1 MDIYSRTARL
11 QKTLVSFLPAV
22 QGMCVA
28 LLVSAVSVDSYA
40 LTPTGGKTAVLSG
53 DFSVSGGEAT
63 YSLPISVSPGRAG
76 HQPSLSLE
84 YRSDSPNGYLGMGWS
99 IGGLSAISRC
109 GRNLAV
115 DERWGGVQFNDN
127 DRYCLDG
134 KRLIAITGKDGAN
147 LTEYRLKENGY
158 SKIVSFN
165 RQGNGPQYFK
175 VWSKDGSV
183 YEYGVTEDARAQ
195 LPGQDHVYKWALNKI
210 TDITGNNDIDFKYA
224 EQQSGSSHKIVSV
237 DYVGGKVLFTYRER
251 NDKTSSY
258 LYGSKL
264 ENSER
269 ITNLTIKNSNN
280 QDISN
285 YTVNYVYSPG
295 TKRSL
300 IDNIKYCSGS
310 ECATP
315 ISFDWYSKQNINHS
329 VQHSDL
335 IEPKYIDTNRD
346 GRPSS
351 YGIVSRTLV
360 DHCNDYITYR
370 IKHPN
375 GSTVTGGHGSKYS
388 LIGSLVD
395 PTLITT
401 KWQKIGTRCDGDT
414 YGRANKAVLT
424 PKGLCLGGSYS
435 PNGDGNLNAYCEN
448 THSAGDFNGDG
459 KETLSSAYKLLY
471 TGGKLRKVVAKSLDI
486 NGDGI
491 DDLHYGVS
499 LGKLRYKITGEST
512 EKEVEVASPAG
523 THSYIQ
529 LSFLDINNDS
539 LPDVVS
545 YNPSNNQTRI
555 YINTSHRFYLSQ
567 TFSVGSKESDSV
579 KLDFIDI
586 NSDGY
591 PEYFRE
597 GRFYENEFG
606 LIQPNKTVET
616 TINHTLSALLSSSSY
631 ISYPDINGD
640 GWPDVVTTYSF
651 SASNDVNLPSL
662 VISGTHG
669 EGSSHT
675 SKPIDIT
682 QKAVEHLSDGG
693 IQDKI
698 SNISEAGVD
707 YSISYKFAAD
717 PSVHKQVL
725 HHNYPYLNTTPRRF
739 LVSGYSKSPKG
750 YSPTTYSYVYEG
762 ARSHAR
768 GYGFLGFQKIT
779 RTENAAITTQIATTY
794 EVDNG
799 LTAGKPLS
807 IVETRNG
814 KKISEQTFNY
824 THTPRDGYNA
834 KYHQV
839 YASSVTTLAYD
850 LALQKVKR
858 REITER
864 VIDRFGN
871 LISESSDI
879 TSDIANGGHF
889 VTSTA
894 NQYLSTGV
902 NSAHQIYDITSI
914 QNIDN
919 FASTLA
925 GFKAGLGRYCGTDGK
940 IYFKPND
947 HIVLIHGEIDTPIV
961 LQRYNHFYR
970 YDTTGSSTDLDGL
983 TTITGNL
990 TGISAAVFNTASPNA
1005 CGSYA
1010 FSDYDG
1016 DGQAEFATTKTT
1028 RTELVTES
1036 GANFWKIGALTVSK
1050 TTITDKSNSNL
1061 SRTVQNT
1068 FAYNGDGLLEANT
1081 TNASAYGSTGDS
1093 VTSGKYLTNAFEYD
1107 DYGNVTKTKVTG
1119 TGIAK
1124 ARTSVTA
1131 YDSDGLYPKSQA
1143 NAKGHTTKLTYN
1155 ANGLMTRS
1163 VSPLAGRTMS
1173 YSYDAFQRLNTETR
1187 PGSNNTI
1194 NHSYKLGSDCA
1205 NATSQTVSC
1214 VRTDATDRG
1223 EVITHFDYAGRE
1235 IRTLHQGFNG
1245 EWIVRDNTWDK
1256 SGRKVSATRP
1266 RFLSDSGVSVVNFQY
1281 DELHRE
1287 TRKDEPAAT
1296 SGQRAVFKTAYNGFV
1311 TELTDARAFKHS
1323 TTQNLL
1329 GHILRK
1335 DEPDGAYQTYNYY
1348 PDGKLKDTADSSGN
1362 VTRIEYDELG
1372 HRSKL
1377 SDPDMGDWTYTYNAL
1392 GELKV
1397 KKDANNVKT
1406 TLTYDELG
1414 RKTREQ
1420 YNTGG
1425 LMQWTYDTR
1434 GKLGTLASVQ
1444 GNGLRSDYYYN
1455 EKGQLQEVAKQT
1467 GDEKFSSHYFYDAYE
1482 RVTREVRP
1490 NGIDT
1495 SRLAGANILGE
1506 DDKPENRLVL
1516 EYVYNTNGYMSAV
1529 RSPKNYADD
1538 VFTSASF
1545 REEIRQLLNDAIE
1558 LANTYLVRA
1567 ERYATQESFFKNKA
1581 EEYKQKT
1588 VNVHTL
1594 DGSSAAM
1601 LAGGYRYKQWCNAQ
1615 QVCYLRPGTW
1625 VLLHDDVVTPIDVTL
1640 DGDIYRIESD
1650 YQSTSAG
1657 KRNYAASVHK
1667 VTQAEFDSQALT
1679 AAHDFILTD
1688 YDRNG
1693 QPDLMSTKDIY
1704 IAQADSETQEE
1715 LLFSA
1720 EDLDQAA
1727 VIAGTRYK
1735 FYTELATALISLSED
1750 VAKFTGIY
1758 CEMANQLGG
1767 GLTTAQRSG
1776 CVDDKETSQAEQLS
1790 LILRNSELADA
1801 SESDAYVYYWQR
1813 RETDAWDH
1821 TLSEMLGNGLAN
1833 TYHHNANT
1841 GRPDFIATHKGSQLF
1856 NKNVSGYTKAGRNI
1870 RLIEYKYDN
1879 HDNVTYR
1886 YDQFLGI
1893 KDTFTYDGLDRVTS
1907 NNVVLDTP
1915 DRHLAGNPDFAGPF
1929 DVSYDKLGNIKSRT
1943 ETGNYNYDNVAA
1955 GPHAVT
1961 SANGLTYQY
1970 DAVGN
1975 MVSAKTEE
1983 GSEGATLERELE
1995 WNAFNKPTKITRNGQ
2010 TVEFTY
2016 DANHSRYL
2024 KKTSAGIN
2032 TFYFDKTYERVTDT
2046 NTGDVQHKHFVYA
2059 DGKLI
2064 ALNTQTRDSQDKLK
2078 DKQIRYLH
2086 YDALQSVDMIT
2097 DGYGVVV
2104 ERRSYNVWG
2113 KQRKVIWQD
2122 DSPTHVEQAVITNR
2136 GYTGHEEIEEVGLI
2150 HMNGRV
2156 YDQELGR
2163 FISADPIVQAPFVTN
2178 SFNRYAYV
2186 WNNPLKYVDPTGY
2199 VLVQPAAQIRAMQIA
2214 FDNGYNHRDDV
2225 KVGGGAVSLTKEEA
2239 HLASALDDAVSSLSD
2254 SLSKAA
2260 VHAAKSTPAGFL
2272 ADQITKALSES
2283 NTEDEV
2289 GDSVDPESEDQKGVE
2304 KTKEKEYGSYENLH
2318 ESGTTYSG
2326 YGDRKRSQTSGKEK
2340 EKKYDDTHIGTHW
2353 TPADNHREAMKDEAD
2368 RIEENG
2374 GKESDGNYNLINSPG
2389 KKYKEQDSI
2398 KSPGDKYKDTGNNN
2412 QSSSSESSNDESY
2425 GGR

>member
-11 QKTLVSFLPAV
+11 QKTLASFLPAV

-28 LLVSAVSVDSYA
+28 LLVSVVSVDSYA

-115 DERWGGVQFNDN
+115 DKRWGGVQFNDN

-165 RQGNGPQYFK
+165 RQGSGPQYFK
-175 VWSKDGSV
+175 VWTKDGSV
-183 YEYGVTEDARAQ
+183 YEYGVTNDARAE
-195 LPGQDHVYKWALNKI
+195 LPSQSHVYKWSLNKI
-210 TDITGNNDIDFKYA
+210 TDVTGNNDINFKYA
-224 EQQSGSSHKIVSV
+224 EQQSGSSHKIKTIN
-237 DYVGGKVLFTYRER
+237 YIGGEVVFSYENRD
-251 NDKTSSY
+251 DKASY
-258 LYGSKL
+258 YIFGSKL
-264 ENSER
+264 TRSER
-269 ITNLTIKNSNN
+269 LKSVSIKDSA
-280 QDISN
+280 SS
-285 YTVNYVYSPG
+285 VYGTYSLGYIKSSG

-300 IDNIKYCSGS
+300 IDTISYCANSV
-310 ECATP
+310 CATP
-315 ISFDWYSKQNINHS
+315 ISFNWHS
-329 VQHSDL
+329 TSGTSYRQIESDL
-335 IEPKYIDTNRD
+335 IKPRFYDQDRD
-346 GRPSS
+346 GKPAS
-351 YGIVSRTLV
+351 YGVESRKFIR
-360 DHCNDYITYR
+360 HCNDYFSHSIKSISGDIT
-370 IKHPN
+370 
-375 GSTVTGGHGSKYS
+375 SGHGDKFTIAGSINNPS
-388 LIGSLVD
+388 LSAQTWSYTGPL
-395 PTLITT
+395 
-401 KWQKIGTRCDGDT
+401 CDGDS
-414 YGRANKAVLT
+414 YGRGADEAILT
-424 PKGLCLGGSYS
+424 PKNLCVEGSYS
-435 PNGDGNLNAYCEN
+435 PKNDGNLTTYCEKKI
-448 THSAGDFNGDG
+448 AGDFNGDG
-459 KETLSSAYKLLY
+459 LETLTDAPVSFPIPTSFPSGSGPFTTDLNSDGLDDISYFKKPSYFAYK
-471 TGGKLRKVVAKSLDI
+471 TSGSSSV
-486 NGDGI
+486 
-491 DDLHYGVS
+491 
-499 LGKLRYKITGEST
+499 
-512 EKEVEVASPAG
+512 KELEVASPIG
-523 THSYIQ
+523 YGQDDISLNLI
-529 LSFLDINNDS
+529 DINNDG
-539 LPDVVS
+539 LNDLVS
-545 YNPSNNQTRI
+545 YNPYPKELRI
-555 YINTSHRFYLSQ
+555 YYNTGATFTLSQ
-567 TFSVGSKESDSV
+567 KFILANNNVFETGEVDFS
-579 KLDFIDI
+579 DI
-586 NSDGY
+586 NNDGY
-591 PEYFRE
+591 PEYFKD
-597 GRFYENEFG
+597 GKFYRNSFG
-606 LIQPNKTVET
+606 KIITSDVIKTV
-616 TINHTLSALLSSSSY
+616 ALPHQNYKYKNYSVSF
-631 ISYPDINGD
+631 PDINGD
-640 GWPDVVTTYSF
+640 GWVDT
-651 SASNDVNLPSL
+651 
-662 VISGTHG
+662 VISSQYRFSD
-669 EGSSHT
+669 ER
-675 SKPIDIT
+675 IDIT
-682 QKAVEHLSDGG
+682 PKAIQHISTGG

-698 SNISEAGVD
+698 FEIQEAGVD
-707 YSISYKFAAD
+707 YNISYKFATN
-717 PSVHKQVL
+717 PSVLKQV
-725 HHNYPYLNTTPRRF
+725 HHYAYPYMNTTPRRY

-750 YSPTTYSYVYEG
+750 YSPTSYSYFYEG
-762 ARSHAR
+762 ARSHAK

-779 RTENAAITTQIATTY
+779 RTENAAITTKIATTY

-807 IVETRNG
+807 IIETRNG
-814 KKISEQTFNY
+814 KKISKQTFSY
-824 THTPRDGYNA
+824 THNPKKGYNA
-834 KYHQV
+834 DYHQV

-850 LALQKVKR
+850 LASQKVKR
-858 REITER
+858 REIAER

-894 NQYLSTGV
+894 NQYLSTGT

-919 FASTLA
+919 FASSLA

-983 TTITGNL
+983 TTITGSL
-990 TGISAAVFNTASPNA
+990 TGISAAVFNAASPNA

-1068 FAYNGDGLLEANT
+1068 FAYNGGGLLEANT

-1107 DYGNVTKTKVTG
+1107 DFGNVTETKVTG

-1124 ARTSVTA
+1124 ARTSTTA

-1155 ANGLMTRS
+1155 ANGLMTHS
-1163 VSPLAGRTMS
+1163 VSPLAGRTMG

-1187 PGSNNTI
+1187 PGTNNTI
-1194 NHSYKLGSDCA
+1194 NHSYKLGGDCA

-1266 RFLSDSGVSVVNFQY
+1266 RFLSDSAVSVVNFQY

-1311 TELTDARAFKHS
+1311 TELTSARTYNEEPIKHS

-1335 DEPDGAYQTYNYY
+1335 DEPDGGYQTYSYY
-1348 PDGKLKDTADSSGN
+1348 PDGKLKDTTDSSGN

-1377 SDPDMGDWTYTYNAL
+1377 SDPDMGDWSYTYNAL

-1397 KKDANNVKT
+1397 KKDANNVRT

-1425 LMQWTYDTR
+1425 TMQWVYDTR

-1455 EKGQLQEVAKQT
+1455 EKGQLQEVAKQM
-1467 GDEKFSSHYFYDAYE
+1467 GGEKFSSHYFYDAYE

-1495 SRLAGANILGE
+1495 SRLAGANVLGE

-1567 ERYATQESFFKNKA
+1567 EKYATQESFFKNKA

-1640 DGDIYRIESD
+1640 DGDIYRLESD

-1720 EDLDQAA
+1720 EDIDQAA
-1727 VIAGTRYK
+1727 VIAGNRYK

-1790 LILRNSELADA
+1790 LILSNSELADA

-1870 RLIEYKYDN
+1870 RLIEYQYDN

-1893 KDTFTYDGLDRVTS
+1893 KDKFTYDGLDRVTN

-1983 GSEGATLERELE
+1983 GSEDATLERELE

-2199 VLVQPAAQIRAMQIA
+2199 ESGEPDQPDYEPGNWEADGGNKDLWGGNGKDPDPKDPKEQKPDPIVPPEKPKQEITVVYAQPLGSPYPVGIPVENCADCPDAKEVANQANQQSLDAAATVVEGSSMAVPGAGLAKGAQVVGKSKTAKNVIEKAWDKVKDFFGKKGDEVVNSSGNLTKSQQRAIRGLDDQVADHEKKLADYKADPDA
-2214 FDNGYNHRDDV
+2214 FDN
-2225 KVGGGAVSLTKEEA
+2225 K
-2239 HLASALDDAVSSLSD
+2239 
-2254 SLSKAA
+2254 
-2260 VHAAKSTPAGFL
+2260 GFL
-2272 ADQITKALSES
+2272 TNASPELREKIINSRVKSLEKQI
-2283 NTEDEV
+2283 NTFKRDIDAIRNGSKEV
-2289 GDSVDPESEDQKGVE
+2289 VE
-2304 KTKEKEYGSYENLH
+2304 KL
-2318 ESGTTYSG
+2318 
-2326 YGDRKRSQTSGKEK
+2326 
-2340 EKKYDDTHIGTHW
+2340 
-2353 TPADNHREAMKDEAD
+2353 
-2368 RIEENG
+2368 
-2374 GKESDGNYNLINSPG
+2374 
-2389 KKYKEQDSI
+2389 
-2398 KSPGDKYKDTGNNN
+2398 
-2412 QSSSSESSNDESY
+2412 
-2425 GGR
+2425 

>member
-28 LLVSAVSVDSYA
+28 LLVSVVSVDSYA

-115 DERWGGVQFNDN
+115 DKRWGGVQFNDN

-175 VWSKDGSV
+175 VWTKDGSV
-183 YEYGVTEDARAQ
+183 YEYGVTNDARAE
-195 LPGQDHVYKWALNKI
+195 LPSQSHVYKWSLNKI
-210 TDITGNNDIDFKYA
+210 TDMTGNNSVNFRYA
-224 EQQSGSSHKIVSV
+224 ENQAAGTHKISSI
-237 DYVGGKVLFTYRER
+237 DYVGGKVTFGYEGRS
-251 NDKTSSY
+251 DATSGY
-258 LYGSKL
+258 LGGSKIGR
-264 ENSER
+264 NER
-269 ITNLTIKNSNN
+269 LKN
-280 QDISN
+280 
-285 YTVNYVYSPG
+285 VFVYASDDSTEVG
-295 TKRSL
+295 KYSLFYDNASVTKKSFLNR
-300 IDNIKYCSGS
+300 IRYCAQS
-310 ECATP
+310 ECATD
-315 ISFDWYSKQNINHS
+315 ITFSRIKQQS
-329 VQHSDL
+329 GSGRSPETTDFTSL
-335 IEPKYIDTNRD
+335 RFIDKNRD
-346 GRPSS
+346 GIYER
-351 YGIVSRTLV
+351 YGIVEQGQYLNIRDWNGANTNSLKSFALSGSINSPTLQHNV
-360 DHCNDYITYR
+360 CEKNVADSYSSNGQLTPYCQFTTCNST
-370 IKHPN
+370 N
-375 GSTVTGGHGSKYS
+375 GNCGIGSKGQNS
-388 LIGSLVD
+388 
-395 PTLITT
+395 
-401 KWQKIGTRCDGDT
+401 
-414 YGRANKAVLT
+414 
-424 PKGLCLGGSYS
+424 
-435 PNGDGNLNAYCEN
+435 
-448 THSAGDFNGDG
+448 GDFNGDG
-459 KETLSSAYKLLY
+459 NQTLI
-471 TGGKLRKVVAKSLDI
+471 TGYAAIDI
-486 NGDGI
+486 NGDGL
-491 DDLHYGVS
+491 DDKHNFDDKNGGFKYFITGGVS
-499 LGKLRYKITGEST
+499 
-512 EKEVEVASPAG
+512 A
-523 THSYIQ
+523 
-529 LSFLDINNDS
+529 S
-539 LPDVVS
+539 LPS
-545 YNPSNNQTRI
+545 APNWAY
-555 YINTSHRFYLSQ
+555 HGH
-567 TFSVGSKESDSV
+567 TFT
-579 KLDFIDI
+579 DI

-591 PEYFRE
+591 LDVVLRAPIGQKPLIYVFNGTHYLAPVTFNVNATLSTTELYFSDNNFDGYPEL
-597 GRFYENEFG
+597 FYEGKVYQN
-606 LIQPNKTVET
+606 NKG
-616 TINHTLSALLSSSSY
+616 TLSTSGSASGYEKEDRLQFVDVDGDGARDTVVTPKNGKATIRY
-631 ISYPDINGD
+631 GKPWTKDKITAINEAGISYS
-640 GWPDVVTTYSF
+640 VQYTF
-651 SASNDVNLPSL
+651 STN
-662 VISGTHG
+662 
-669 EGSSHT
+669 SS
-675 SKPIDIT
+675 
-682 QKAVEHLSDGG
+682 VL
-693 IQDKI
+693 
-698 SNISEAGVD
+698 
-707 YSISYKFAAD
+707 
-717 PSVHKQVL
+717 KQV
-725 HHNYPYLNTTPRRF
+725 HHYAYPYMNTTPRRY

-750 YSPTTYSYVYEG
+750 YSATSYSYVYEG
-762 ARSHAR
+762 ARSHSK

-807 IVETRNG
+807 IIETRNG

-850 LALQKVKR
+850 LASQKVKR
-858 REITER
+858 REITDR

-871 LISESSDI
+871 LMSESSDI

-889 VTSTA
+889 VTSTV

-1068 FAYNGDGLLEANT
+1068 FAYNGDGLLETNT

-1107 DYGNVTKTKVTG
+1107 NYGNVTKTKVTG

-1124 ARTSVTA
+1124 ARTSATA

-1143 NAKGHTTKLTYN
+1143 NAKGHTTKLTYD
-1155 ANGLMTRS
+1155 ANGLMRQS
-1163 VSPLAGRTMS
+1163 VSPLAGRTMD

-1223 EVITHFDYAGRE
+1223 EVIAHFDYAGRE

-1266 RFLSDSGVSVVNFQY
+1266 RFLSDSAVSVVNFQY

-1296 SGQRAVFKTAYNGFV
+1296 SGQRAVFKTAYNGFI

-1348 PDGKLKDTADSSGN
+1348 PDGKLKDTTDSSGN

-1377 SDPDMGDWTYTYNAL
+1377 IDPDMGDWTYSYNAL

-1397 KKDANNVKT
+1397 KKDANNVRT

-1425 LMQWTYDTR
+1425 TMQWVYDTR

-1467 GDEKFSSHYFYDAYE
+1467 GGEKFSSHYFYDAYE

-1495 SRLAGANILGE
+1495 SRLAGANVLGE

-1615 QVCYLRPGTW
+1615 QVCYLRPGAW

-1640 DGDIYRIESD
+1640 DGDIYRLESD
-1650 YQSTSAG
+1650 YQNTSAG

-1720 EDLDQAA
+1720 EDIEQAA
-1727 VIAGTRYK
+1727 VIAGNRYK

-1790 LILRNSELADA
+1790 LILSNSELADA

-1833 TYHHNANT
+1833 TYQHNANT

-1870 RLIEYKYDN
+1870 RLIEYQYDN

-1893 KDTFTYDGLDRVTS
+1893 KDTFTYDGLDRVTN

-1975 MVSAKTEE
+1975 MVTAKKE
-1983 GSEGATLERELE
+1983 GGEDATLERELE

-2032 TFYFDKTYERVTDT
+2032 TFYFGKTYERVTDT
-2046 NTGDVQHKHFVYA
+2046 NTGEVQHKHFVYA

-2064 ALNTQTRDSQDKLK
+2064 ALNTQTRDSEDKLK

-2163 FISADPIVQAPFVTN
+2163 FISADPYVSAPYISN

-2186 WNNPLKYVDPTGY
+2186 WNNPLKFIDPSGYEPGPEDGDHYRDHEDAESGNNARHEGTGNGRDENRWGKEEDHLSPNKDLNPDNNPNRNIKTTNSFFFALEYFGRWIGSFFGGPGNTKHDEQKHGALVAIGQCRRGNCNKGRAKTIYDALFVDNINFTPDQFERFDNLIQSGNVYNIAQNQTMGWVEVGGRKMYVHLETFHRNIGDH
-2199 VLVQPAAQIRAMQIA
+2199 LLSVQAGVPMSDYNITTVEETKLRAASVIGLASIPIGLIAAPAAAVMAMTAAALDPSWSNI
-2214 FDNGYNHRDDV
+2214 V
-2225 KVGGGAVSLTKEEA
+2225 GAVSYPLGKTLGA
-2239 HLASALDDAVSSLSD
+2239 VDNVIYPGSNAL
-2254 SLSKAA
+2254 
-2260 VHAAKSTPAGFL
+2260 
-2272 ADQITKALSES
+2272 E
-2283 NTEDEV
+2283 
-2289 GDSVDPESEDQKGVE
+2289 GVI
-2304 KTKEKEYGSYENLH
+2304 ENIDH
-2318 ESGTTYSG
+2318 
-2326 YGDRKRSQTSGKEK
+2326 
-2340 EKKYDDTHIGTHW
+2340 
-2353 TPADNHREAMKDEAD
+2353 
-2368 RIEENG
+2368 
-2374 GKESDGNYNLINSPG
+2374 INSVN
-2389 KKYKEQDSI
+2389 EVNCAL
-2398 KSPGDKYKDTGNNN
+2398 TGC
-2412 QSSSSESSNDESY
+2412 
-2425 GGR
+2425 

>member
-28 LLVSAVSVDSYA
+28 LLVSVVSVDSYA

-115 DERWGGVQFNDN
+115 DKRWGGVQFNDN

-175 VWSKDGSV
+175 VWTKDGSV
-183 YEYGVTEDARAQ
+183 YEYGVTNDARAE
-195 LPGQDHVYKWALNKI
+195 LPSQSHVYKWSLNKI
-210 TDITGNNDIDFKYA
+210 TDVTGNNSVNFRYA
-224 EQQSGSSHKIVSV
+224 ENQAAGTHKISSI
-237 DYVGGKVLFTYRER
+237 DYVGGKVTFGYEGRSDATSGYLGGSLITRDQRLKTVSIYQS
-251 NDKTSSY
+251 DKTTKLGDYKLTYNNASTTRRSFLESISYCKGDNCTTEVSFSNTVYSKSKRTLESEYTNPRFYDVNRDGILESYGEIQRLNSVFRDLKGKTYETVRTHTLSGSISSPS
-258 LYGSKL
+258 L
-264 ENSER
+264 
-269 ITNLTIKNSNN
+269 
-280 QDISN
+280 
-285 YTVNYVYSPG
+285 TVNYCPRDTGNTASSYSKDG
-295 TKRSL
+295 NGSL
-300 IDNIKYCSGS
+300 TPYCK
-310 ECATP
+310 
-315 ISFDWYSKQNINHS
+315 FDWCNIESNRHKTGENRYLNSYHNSCAILSKGKN
-329 VQHSDL
+329 
-335 IEPKYIDTNRD
+335 
-346 GRPSS
+346 
-351 YGIVSRTLV
+351 
-360 DHCNDYITYR
+360 
-370 IKHPN
+370 
-375 GSTVTGGHGSKYS
+375 
-388 LIGSLVD
+388 
-395 PTLITT
+395 
-401 KWQKIGTRCDGDT
+401 
-414 YGRANKAVLT
+414 
-424 PKGLCLGGSYS
+424 
-435 PNGDGNLNAYCEN
+435 
-448 THSAGDFNGDG
+448 AGDFNGDG
-459 KETLSSAYKLLY
+459 LETLITGYASS
-471 TGGKLRKVVAKSLDI
+471 DI
-486 NGDGI
+486 NNDGI
-491 DDLHYGVS
+491 DDKHQFDDRWGGLNYIISNGQSGNIKDSHDKYFHSFIDVNNDGYLDAIFTKPGNKILIYLFNGNSFITPNEVTFSSTIRTDKLH
-499 LGKLRYKITGEST
+499 
-512 EKEVEVASPAG
+512 
-523 THSYIQ
+523 
-529 LSFLDINNDS
+529 FLDVN
-539 LPDVVS
+539 
-545 YNPSNNQTRI
+545 Y
-555 YINTSHRFYLSQ
+555 
-567 TFSVGSKESDSV
+567 
-579 KLDFIDI
+579 
-586 NSDGY
+586 DGY
-591 PEYFRE
+591 PELISF
-597 GRFYENEFG
+597 GRYHQNKNGTFDVQSSTE
-606 LIQPNKTVET
+606 LISDAQTQS
-616 TINHTLSALLSSSSY
+616 LRFSDL
-631 ISYPDINGD
+631 DGD
-640 GWPDVVTTYSF
+640 GLQDTIAT
-651 SASNDVNLPSL
+651 N
-662 VISGTHG
+662 
-669 EGSSHT
+669 SSPQT
-675 SKPIDIT
+675 K
-682 QKAVEHLSDGG
+682 KAK
-693 IQDKI
+693 IQYGHNRTLDKI
-698 SNISEAGVD
+698 LKIQEAGVD
-707 YSISYKFAAD
+707 YNISYKFATD
-717 PSVHKQVL
+717 TSVHKQV
-725 HHNYPYLNTTPRRF
+725 HHFAYPYMNTTPRRY

-750 YSPTTYSYVYEG
+750 YSPTSYSYFYEG
-762 ARSHAR
+762 ARSHAK

-814 KKISEQTFNY
+814 KRISEQTFRY
-824 THTPRDGYNA
+824 THKPEQGYNA
-834 KYHQV
+834 QYHQV

-871 LISESSDI
+871 LMSESSDI

-961 LQRYNHFYR
+961 LQRYHHFYR

-990 TGISAAVFNTASPNA
+990 TGISAAAFNAASPNA

-1068 FAYNGDGLLEANT
+1068 FAYNGDGLLAANT

-1107 DYGNVTKTKVTG
+1107 NYGNVTKTKVTG

-1163 VSPLAGRTMS
+1163 VSPLAGRTMD

-1187 PGSNNTI
+1187 PGTNNTI
-1194 NHSYKLGSDCA
+1194 NHSYKLGGDCA

-1235 IRTLHQGFNG
+1235 IRNLHQGFNG

-1266 RFLSDSGVSVVNFQY
+1266 RFLSDSAVSVVNFRY

-1296 SGQRAVFKTAYNGFV
+1296 SGQRAIFKTAYNGFV
-1311 TELTDARAFKHS
+1311 TELTDARAYKHS

-1348 PDGKLKDTADSSGN
+1348 PDGKLKDTTDSSGN

-1414 RKTREQ
+1414 RKTKEQ

-1425 LMQWTYDTR
+1425 TMQWTYDTR

-1455 EKGQLQEVAKQT
+1455 NQGQLQEVAKQT
-1467 GDEKFSSHYFYDAYE
+1467 GGEKFSSHYFYDAYE

-1594 DGSSAAM
+1594 DSSSAAM

-1640 DGDIYRIESD
+1640 DGDIYRLESD

-1657 KRNYAASVHK
+1657 KRNFAASVHK

-1790 LILRNSELADA
+1790 LILSNSELADA

-1856 NKNVSGYTKAGRNI
+1856 NKNVSGYTKADRNI

-1893 KDTFTYDGLDRVTS
+1893 KDKFTYDGLDRVTN

-1983 GSEGATLERELE
+1983 GSEDATLERELE

-2046 NTGDVQHKHFVYA
+2046 NTGEVQHKHFVYA

-2064 ALNTQTRDSQDKLK
+2064 ALNTQTRDSEDKLK

-2186 WNNPLKYVDPTGY
+2186 WNNPLKYVDPTGF
-2199 VLVQPAAQIRAMQIA
+2199 VLVQAAIQARAMQIA
-2214 FDNGYNHRDDV
+2214 IDNGYNHRDDV

-2254 SLSKAA
+2254 SITKAGLHF
-2260 VHAAKSTPAGFL
+2260 VTSTPAGFI
-2272 ADQITKALSES
+2272 ADQVTKALSES

-2289 GDSVDPESEDQKGVE
+2289 GDSVDPESEDQEGVE
-2304 KTKEKEYGSYENLH
+2304 KTKDKEYGSYTNHH
-2318 ESGTTYSG
+2318 ESGNRYHG
-2326 YGDRKRSQTSGKEK
+2326 YGDKKRSQTSGKEK
-2340 EKKYDDTHIGTHW
+2340 EKAYDDPHVATDW
-2353 TPADNHREAMKDEAD
+2353 TPADNRREGMKDEAD
-2368 RIEENG
+2368 RIESDG
-2374 GKESDGNYNLINSPG
+2374 GKENSENYNKINSPG
-2389 KKYKEQDSI
+2389 KKYKEQDKI
-2398 KSPGDKYKDTGNNN
+2398 ESPGGKYKDNNN
-2412 QSSSSESSNDESY
+2412 PSGGKSTNSNNQNY